1 MEPLSQAQLQAILGS
16 QEAQAL
22 IALLQADGGQKVQQ
36 AAAAAKAGDYAAVQ
50 NILKPMLEGGQGEAL
65 ARRLQKKLG

>member
-1 MEPLSQAQLQAILGS
+1 MEPLSQAQLRAILGS
-16 QEAQAL
+16 QEAKAL
-22 IALLQADGGQKVQQ
+22 IALLQADGGKKVQQ

-50 NILKPMLEGGQGEAL
+50 NILKPILEGGQGEAL

>member
-16 QEAQAL
+16 QEAKAL
-22 IALLQADGGQKVQQ
+22 ISLLQADGGQKVRQ

-50 NILKPMLEGGQGEAL
+50 NILKPILEGGQGEAL
-65 ARRLQKKLG
+65 ARQLQERLG